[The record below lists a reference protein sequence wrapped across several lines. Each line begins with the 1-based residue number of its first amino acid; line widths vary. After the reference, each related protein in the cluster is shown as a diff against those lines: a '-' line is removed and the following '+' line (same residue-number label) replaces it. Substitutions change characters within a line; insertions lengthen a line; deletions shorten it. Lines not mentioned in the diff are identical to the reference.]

1 MNATLDDLRAALHEE
16 ADAAAYPDVEAL
28 VAGARQR
35 AGAARRRRLTALSA
49 ATAAVLV
56 VSGLVATT
64 ASTHRAAPPP
74 AGPGPGPYASAA
86 GFPAYLDGMMRLK
99 VLDVPMV
106 NQSNTS
112 ISVPTTA
119 GRKLAVRLTC
129 TPYEIMTKVPDWNN
143 KMIAD
148 VKIVGGQNGRAQ
160 CDGGIGPSM
169 SLIGVT
175 TGARTTL
182 LADIFIDYKK
192 VPAAAT
198 LFKDAKFHVGIYE
211 SVPHKDYPIPS
222 RPADLETNPRYA
234 WSSLPGSVWVVGP
247 QTADRANE
255 PWTFTKPYDPKL
267 SLNLEVR
274 GPGQIRVLINGRDVG
289 GQTITSNV
297 IGNTDLIQSDVISFT
312 TYESRGFNF
321 SLDPSFWDPGLPT
334 TKPGT
339 PLTVKIIATD
349 FAGPDWRVELVPAQ

>member
-16 ADAAAYPDVEAL
+16 ADAAAYLDVEAL

-35 AGAARRRRLTALSA
+35 VGAARRRRLTVLSA

-64 ASTHRAAPPP
+64 ASTHHAAPPP
-74 AGPGPGPYASAA
+74 AGPGPGPYTSAA

-129 TPYEIMTKVPDWNN
+129 TPSDIMTKVPDWND

-148 VKIVGGQNGRAQ
+148 VKIVGGQDGRAQ

-175 TGARTTL
+175 TGDRTTL
-182 LADIFIDYKK
+182 LADIFINYQN
-192 VPAAAT
+192 VPASAT

-211 SVPHKDYPIPS
+211 SVPRKDYPSPS

-234 WSSLPGSVWVVGP
+234 WSSLPGKRPGRGS
-247 QTADRANE
+247 AD
-255 PWTFTKPYDPKL
+255 
-267 SLNLEVR
+267 
-274 GPGQIRVLINGRDVG
+274 G
-289 GQTITSNV
+289 
-297 IGNTDLIQSDVISFT
+297 
-312 TYESRGFNF
+312 
-321 SLDPSFWDPGLPT
+321 
-334 TKPGT
+334 
-339 PLTVKIIATD
+339 
-349 FAGPDWRVELVPAQ
+349 